1 MEGDLVLKEEK
12 VYVSKDETLRV
23 VIIWL
28 YYDIPVAEHR
38 GKWKTIELL
47 TRNYWWLRVTRDMEK
62 YIEGCNMC

>member
-12 VYVSKDETLRV
+12 VYVSKNKTLRV

-47 TRNYWWLRVTRDMEK
+47 TRNYWWLRVIRDMEK